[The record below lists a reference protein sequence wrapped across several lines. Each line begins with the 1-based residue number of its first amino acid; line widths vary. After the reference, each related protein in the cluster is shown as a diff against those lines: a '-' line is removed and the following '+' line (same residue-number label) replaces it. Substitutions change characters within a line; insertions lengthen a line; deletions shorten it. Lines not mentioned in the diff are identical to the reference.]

1 MAAVQHHIRF
11 FNMNIGDIVKLKSD
25 VPKMVVGQIGE
36 QILCCRRDYYLK
48 LYSSHYF
55 NECMLECVD
64 ENILG
69 STDGAEYC
77 LGRNGWH
84 NIKLI

>member
-1 MAAVQHHIRF
+1 MWLCLTPHPL

-25 VPKMVVGQIGE
+25 GPKMVVGQIGDK
-36 QILCCRRDYYLK
+36 ILCSRRDYYLK
-48 LYSSHYF
+48 SFSNHSFYES
-55 NECMLECVD
+55 MLEHVD

-69 STDGAEYC
+69 HTDGKEYR
-77 LGRNGWH
+77 LGHNGWH